1 MVSVFLLI
9 GSSVV
14 LAYIVDFRMLR
25 EDGQLRQ
32 WVSYGATFLVACG
45 LIALGVMLNEEMSVV
60 SYLQQVLKP
69 GAEVIMQWYPKLQ
82 K

>member
-1 MVSVFLLI
+1 MVSVLLLI
-9 GSSVV
+9 GSSVI
-14 LAYIVDFRMLR
+14 LAYVVDFRTLR

-45 LIALGVMLNEEMSVV
+45 LMALGVLINEEMSVV

-69 GAEVIMQWYPKLQ
+69 GAEAIMQWHPKQ
-82 K
+82 